1 MDLHVIWYIL
11 VAVLF
16 TGYFFLEGFDFGVGI
31 LMPFLGRDDTDRRVI
46 INTIGPVWDGNEV
59 WLITAGGAMFAAF
72 PNWYATLFSG
82 FYLALFLILVAL
94 ILRIAGLEFRS
105 KLTAPT
111 WRRTADAFIFIG
123 SFLPALLW
131 GVALSNLVRGVPID
145 ANMEFTGNLL
155 TLLTPYAILGGVVS
169 TLVFTLH
176 GALFL
181 TLRTEGEV
189 NDRARRVAQLLWW
202 PAAVLL
208 LGFAVWGQ
216 SQARIFA
223 GMGVVPGT
231 LPILAA
237 ISYIATLAFM
247 RMKADGWAFAASG
260 ATIALGSVVAFEGL
274 FPNVMLSS
282 LNEKWNLTI
291 YNASSSEYSLKAMLI
306 VALFFVPIV
315 LLYQGWT
322 YWVFRQRISRAT
334 IEGQGH

>member
-1 MDLHVIWYIL
+1 MDLQTIWFIL

-31 LMPFLGRDDTDRRVI
+31 LMPILGRDDTDRRVI

-82 FYLALFLILVAL
+82 FYLALFFILVAL

-105 KLTAPT
+105 KLAFPA
-111 WRRTADAFIFIG
+111 WRRVADICIFLG
-123 SFLPALLW
+123 SLLPALLW
-131 GVALSNLVRGVPID
+131 GVALANLVRGVPID
-145 ANMEFTGNLL
+145 AKMEFTGNLL
-155 TLLTPYAILGGVVS
+155 TLLNPYSILGGVVS

-189 NDRARRVAQLLWW
+189 NNRARRLAQLLWW

-216 SQARIFA
+216 SQAKIFA
-223 GMGVVPGT
+223 GMGIVPGT
-231 LPILAA
+231 LPMLAA
-237 ISYIATLAFM
+237 LAYIASLVFM
-247 RMKADGWAFAASG
+247 RLKADGWAFAASG
-260 ATIALGSVVAFEGL
+260 ATIILGSVVAFEGL
-274 FPNVMLSS
+274 FPNVMISS
-282 LNEKWNLTI
+282 LDPKWSLTI
-291 YNASSSEYSLKAMLI
+291 YNASSSLYSLKAMLI

-322 YWVFRQRISRAT
+322 YWVFRQRISRAS
-334 IEGQGH
+334 IESHGN